1 MNSEGTPIKVGRK
14 MTADEVLQKKVACVE
29 RGEAIGD
36 VRELFFRDPDH
47 FRAGELHSH
56 SSFWE
61 TIAERNPS
69 TMKTEVLGWIRDKVS
84 IFPYFQHFT
93 GFFKG
98 ERYDSDRPPKKLF
111 RNNMSCKS
119 FANFVRKTL
128 LYRLTAGAISL
139 LGKVGDVQA
148 PHIVLALTVEPFS
161 SPEPVVS
168 WSHGWE
174 TRGSGSS
181 RYRMPENF

>member
-14 MTADEVLQKKVACVE
+14 MKADEVLQKKVACVE

-69 TMKTEVLGWIRDKVS
+69 TMKTEVLGWIRDKVC

-98 ERYDSDRPPKKLF
+98 ERYDSDRPPKK
-111 RNNMSCKS
+111 
-119 FANFVRKTL
+119 T
-128 LYRLTAGAISL
+128 
-139 LGKVGDVQA
+139 VQ
-148 PHIVLALTVEPFS
+148 E
-161 SPEPVVS
+161 
-168 WSHGWE
+168 
-174 TRGSGSS
+174 
-181 RYRMPENF
+181 

>member
-1 MNSEGTPIKVGRK
+1 

-61 TIAERNPS
+61 TISERNPS

-128 LYRLTAGAISL
+128 LYRLTTGAISL

-168 WSHGWE
+168 WSRGWE